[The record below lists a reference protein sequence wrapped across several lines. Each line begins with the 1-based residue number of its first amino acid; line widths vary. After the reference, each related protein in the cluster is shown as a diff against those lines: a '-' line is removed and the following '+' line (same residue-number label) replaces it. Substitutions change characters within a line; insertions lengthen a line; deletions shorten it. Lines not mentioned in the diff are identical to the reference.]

1 MSRSTARSTARSVDY
16 YFSTQSPWAFIG
28 FPLFRDI
35 ARRHGA
41 RIEFKPVLL
50 GELFAET
57 GGLPLAKRH
66 PARQRYRL
74 VELQR
79 WRAARGLDFNI
90 GPAHWPFDPNL
101 ADRLI
106 IAAMTHG
113 HDPAPL
119 VARLGAGIWQ
129 RQENMADPATLA
141 AVLAELSLPASLL
154 EAARGAETLG
164 AYKANHDAAVAAD
177 VFGSPSYV
185 LDGEVFWGQDRLEL
199 LDAALASGRAPFT
212 P

>member
-1 MSRSTARSTARSVDY
+1 MSRTVDY

-28 FPLFRDI
+28 FPTFLDV

-41 RIEFKPVLL
+41 RIDYRPVFL

-57 GGLPLAKRH
+57 GGLPLPKRH

-74 VELQR
+74 VELKR
-79 WRAARGLDFNI
+79 WRDARGLDFHLS
-90 GPAHWPFDPNL
+90 PAHWPFDPGL
-101 ADRLI
+101 ADRLV
-106 IAAMTHG
+106 IAAQRAG
-113 HDPAPL
+113 HDPAAL
-119 VARLGAGIWQ
+119 VSRLGAGVWQ

-141 AVLAELSLPASLL
+141 GILAELGLPAELL
-154 EAARGAETLG
+154 DAAGGEELRA
-164 AYKANHDAAVAAD
+164 AYQQNHADAVAAD

-185 LDGEVFWGQDRLEL
+185 LDGEVFWGQDRIEF
-199 LDAALASGRAPFT
+199 LDSALASGRAPVT